1 MGGLQFS
8 MNHFETVEMLAT
20 QFWRFSKATR
30 RLIC

>member
-8 MNHFETVEMLAT
+8 MNHFETVEMLAP
-20 QFWRFSKATR
+20 QYWPFSKAMR